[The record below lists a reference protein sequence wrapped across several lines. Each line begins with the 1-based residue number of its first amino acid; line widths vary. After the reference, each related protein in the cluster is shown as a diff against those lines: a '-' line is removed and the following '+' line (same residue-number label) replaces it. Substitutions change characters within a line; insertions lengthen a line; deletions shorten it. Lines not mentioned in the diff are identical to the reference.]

1 MIIIIISEIRRP
13 LMVCKGLNLGLHQV
27 RMDFAFTVEYN
38 YCFVTTSLPVPLTKR
53 LSIKYQINY

>member
-38 YCFVTTSLPVPLTKR
+38 YCFVTTSLPVPPT
-53 LSIKYQINY
+53 